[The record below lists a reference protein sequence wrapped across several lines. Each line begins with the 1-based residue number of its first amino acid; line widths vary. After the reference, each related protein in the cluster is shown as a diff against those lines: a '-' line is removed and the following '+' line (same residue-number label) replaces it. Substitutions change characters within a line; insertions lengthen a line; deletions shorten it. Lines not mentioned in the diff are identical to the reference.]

1 METIDKS
8 KFRFVERDSRAS
20 EVIDTPAYSYW
31 KSVFRQFF
39 SKKSTIFL
47 HANDFSDHLI
57 DEFYLPNVCEL

>member
-39 SKKSTIFL
+39 SKSL
-47 HANDFSDHLI
+47 LSS
-57 DEFYLPNVCEL
+57 C

>member
-31 KSVFRQFF
+31 NPYSVNFSLKSLL
-39 SKKSTIFL
+39 SS
-47 HANDFSDHLI
+47 
-57 DEFYLPNVCEL
+57 C